1 MSSSLIILGCA
12 FLAILMAHLPVGEA
26 VTCAEEPNNI
36 DCVDC
41 TAEINID
48 DAECIAEY
56 EDYEEYN
63 DGDVDT
69 ITRRPGRRPGWRRG
83 GRRGGRP
90 KTILGSILQKKMRI
104 IKGIKQG

>member
-1 MSSSLIILGCA
+1 
-12 FLAILMAHLPVGEA
+12 MAYLPVGGA
-26 VTCAEEPNNI
+26 VTCVEEPNNV

-69 ITRRPGRRPGWRRG
+69 ITRRPPGKGHSGGGGRRPGWRRG